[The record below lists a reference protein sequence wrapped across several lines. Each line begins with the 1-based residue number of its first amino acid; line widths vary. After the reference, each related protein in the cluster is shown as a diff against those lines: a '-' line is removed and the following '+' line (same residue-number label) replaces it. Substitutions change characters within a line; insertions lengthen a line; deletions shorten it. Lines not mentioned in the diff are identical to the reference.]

1 MNAKLTQFVMTA
13 AAAALGVWLQ
23 QSYFPVVDEFS
34 GGRKMRRR

>member
-13 AAAALGVWLQ
+13 AAAALGVYIQ
-23 QSYFPVVDEFS
+23 QSYFPVEGFS